1 MSERMVEAPD
11 AADARPDTTG
21 RARSRFLA
29 IVRYTLRSCLPP
41 KRLIAVG
48 FACMASVLL
57 GLLARV
63 IDDTSVRAFARV
75 AADAIFGLT
84 VPAAALMIG
93 DAVLGAEIRRG
104 TFHFTW
110 LSPTP
115 TSLIVLGRWVGG
127 SIVTLL
133 TITPACAVAAV
144 VAGAPGAVPAT
155 LVAAAVGSC
164 SYVAIF
170 IAIGCLTQ
178 RTASWS
184 LAFVFLIERLLGA
197 ALTGIAQ
204 LSPTWESR
212 AIFVGLLDDDAP
224 RSLVRTGIPDG
235 SGAIIR
241 LAIVSAVAL
250 GVAIWRM
257 GHLHL
262 SGAAD

>member
-1 MSERMVEAPD
+1 MSEPVMESPTPVRTAVAG
-11 AADARPDTTG
+11 RP
-21 RARSRFLA
+21 RSRFLA

-41 KRLIAVG
+41 KRLIAVAL
-48 FACMASVLL
+48 ACVATILL

-63 IDDTSVRAFARV
+63 IDDTAVRAFAQV
-75 AADAIFGLT
+75 AADAVFGLT
-84 VPAAALMIG
+84 VPAASLMIG

-110 LSPTP
+110 LLPAP
-115 TSLIVLGRWVGG
+115 AGLIVLGRWVGG
-127 SIVTLL
+127 CIVALA

-144 VAGAPGAVPAT
+144 VAGAPSAVPAA

-204 LSPTWESR
+204 LSPSWESR
-212 AIFVGLLDDDAP
+212 AIFVGLLDDEAP

-235 SGAIIR
+235 SGAIVR

-250 GVAIWRM
+250 GIAVWRM
-257 GHLHL
+257 GHLRL